1 MMKLR
6 EKKACRL
13 SRLPKGVFRRI
24 LEYCEPYNWRVTEF
38 KYFNKKIN
46 FVWPEVFSYNNPIVG
61 VKDEGYAYMW
71 CFFLQNRQMS
81 FKAPDPTVFKDLDWS
96 VR

>member
-24 LEYCEPYNWRVTEF
+24 LEYCEPYIVRETEF
-38 KYFNKKIN
+38 KYTSFGSEYNKIN
-46 FVWPEVFSYNNPIVG
+46 FVWPEVVSYNNPIVG
-61 VKDEGYAYMW
+61 VKDEGYVY
-71 CFFLQNRQMS
+71 
-81 FKAPDPTVFKDLDWS
+81 
-96 VR
+96 